1 MVSPELLRRF
11 PFFSS
16 FNEAELIIIAM
27 IADQEEIE
35 NGTVLFEE
43 NQPATTLYVLQE
55 GSVELFFKADG
66 KNQAGS
72 GKEFSV
78 GEINPGEIFAI
89 SSFIEPYILN
99 AGARTS
105 QNSKIVKI
113 NAEALRAMFENDCQL
128 GYKTMHQITK
138 ALMERLTYT
147 RVQLAAAW
155 A

>member
-11 PFFSS
+11 PFFSA
-16 FNEAELIIIAM
+16 FNEAELVLIAM
-27 IADQEEIE
+27 IADQEEVE
-35 NGTVLFEE
+35 QGTVLFLE
-43 NQPATTLYVLQE
+43 NQPAARLYLLLE
-55 GSVELFFKADG
+55 GSVELFVVAAD
-66 KNQAGS
+66 KDQAGPV
-72 GKEFSV
+72 KEFSV

-89 SSFIEPYILN
+89 SSMIEPYVLN

-105 QNSKIVKI
+105 QNSKIVEI
-113 NAEALRAMFENDCQL
+113 NAEALRAMFENDCLL

-138 ALMERLTYT
+138 ALMERLTFT